1 MEKPDL
7 LLRILGGW
15 DESPAG
21 AEPFKRRTLPPRPT
35 PCGRGAF
42 LATQAMDDPAFPL
55 VNI

>member
-55 VNI
+55 